1 MSVFQ
6 DEADDDGQQYA
17 HLQAQAS
24 SLAAP
29 SSSLGGSAGTSVA
42 AAAAPIVSGNPVSYE
57 ENKPNQHYTAIDS
70 SSAAIGALSIQLL
83 HATLNRM
90 CWTSAHCRYSPHC
103 VCVAS

>member
-29 SSSLGGSAGTSVA
+29 SSNLGGSAGTSVA
-42 AAAAPIVSGNPVSYE
+42 AAAAPIVSGNPVS
-57 ENKPNQHYTAIDS
+57 
-70 SSAAIGALSIQLL
+70 
-83 HATLNRM
+83 
-90 CWTSAHCRYSPHC
+90 
-103 VCVAS
+103 